1 MTVRIW
7 DPVTGKCTLTLED
20 HDDAVNSVSW
30 SHDGTRLASYDGK
43 VGVWDPIK
51 RECASNSKALPT
63 RSSRSPGRM
72 MGFGSHQCHTIRQ
85 SGSGTSPPDSAYQ
98 RLILPFLVI
107 FSFIESTPIVYVP
120 VLAHSIYSYV
130 YLHRTRIPLFLI
142 AALLPQGSK

>member
-51 RECASNSKALPT
+51 RE
-63 RSSRSPGRM
+63 
-72 MGFGSHQCHTIRQ
+72 
-85 SGSGTSPPDSAYQ
+85 
-98 RLILPFLVI
+98 
-107 FSFIESTPIVYVP
+107 
-120 VLAHSIYSYV
+120 
-130 YLHRTRIPLFLI
+130 
-142 AALLPQGSK
+142 